1 MATSEGGLSAS
12 VNLKGRGGKDDRPL
26 IGIWLGPGNV
36 IVEQRVLEL
45 ARERGWRVVDMRW
58 YEWEVP
64 QDLKLAGFI
73 AETHALVV
81 RPTLL
86 ELGCPLVRCGQF
98 PYPRDGVIPAVI
110 EDIAAAG
117 RLAAEHFAERSF
129 RHVGYIHYNI
139 GGHFDPMYAAF
150 AERSEELGC
159 ECHRLRYRHLVGA
172 EAALPKREKSKLR
185 EAEFAEWL
193 KRVPKPIGLFMFG
206 DGHVAKLCVRIQDLG
221 FDVPGQVALLG
232 RGNQITTCECAPV
245 PISSVDIRMTYR
257 ADVAVRL
264 LEDAMAGKPNPK
276 EALSVPPMMVVAR
289 ESTDVLGTTD
299 PLVARAVR
307 FLWDHCAE
315 NVGVDEV
322 AAAVG
327 IPRRTLERG
336 FHEQLGR
343 GVNAELHR
351 RRLERCC
358 ELLKTTK
365 LSVTDLAPLAGFRST
380 HYLHVSFRRAYG
392 MSPLEFRR
400 KHAGE

>member
-98 PYPRDGVIPAVI
+98 PYPQDGEIPAVI
-110 EDIAAAG
+110 EDIAASG
-117 RLAAEHFAERSF
+117 RMAAEHFVDRGF
-129 RHVGYIHYNI
+129 RHVGYVHYNVA
-139 GGHFDPMYAAF
+139 GHFQPMYDAF
-150 AERSEELGC
+150 AARAAELGC
-159 ECHRLRYRHLVGA
+159 ECHGLRYRKLTRK
-172 EAALPKREKSKLR
+172 EAALSKREKGKLR
-185 EAEFAEWL
+185 EAELADWL
-193 KRVPKPIGLFMFG
+193 TRVPKPIGLYMFG
-206 DGHVAKLCVRIQDLG
+206 DGHVAKLCVRCQSLG

-232 RGNQITTCECAPV
+232 RGNESTTCECAPV
-245 PISSVDIRMTYR
+245 PLSSVDTRMACR
-257 ADVAVRL
+257 AEEAVRL
-264 LEDAMAGKPNPK
+264 LEDAMAGKPGPK
-276 EALSVPPMMVVAR
+276 AAVSVAPTEIVVR
-289 ESTDVLGTTD
+289 DSSDVLATTD
-299 PLVARAVR
+299 PSVARAVR

-322 AAAVG
+322 ASAVG
-327 IPRRTLERG
+327 IPRRTLERA